1 MRRCTPRSLTWSA
14 ITSLHLFFSRNTSG
28 RIFLASGSPV
38 SSSAKSKSKTQIHG
52 DVNSTTWVRCVPG
65 RTDDR
70 QKHRPKNQKLGDK
83 ADRMI
88 SALPNDDTYPPLTVK
103 SVRCMVRPG
112 EPALGGRIRG
122 VAAGI
127 TDLSYGE
134 YYDKQGCN
142 YFVFIGWPAGRFR
155 SDVGTSRGRFVR

>member
-1 MRRCTPRSLTWSA
+1 MIGKS
-14 ITSLHLFFSRNTSG
+14 IG
-28 RIFLASGSPV
+28 R
-38 SSSAKSKSKTQIHG
+38 
-52 DVNSTTWVRCVPG
+52 
-65 RTDDR
+65 
-70 QKHRPKNQKLGDK
+70 NQKLGDN

-112 EPALGGRIRG
+112 EPALGGQNRAF
-122 VAAGI
+122 AAGI
-127 TDLSYGE
+127 RDLTYGE
-134 YYDKQGCN
+134 YYEKRGRN